1 MAGESSDDMTSK
13 SILSKQLPLLCIGV
27 LAGLGFWDSTDQL
40 WNGQGWPQFW
50 EFWQASLHPD
60 LSPLLL
66 RTAGHAVLT
75 TLAYAICGTGLS
87 LTFGFIGSILIS
99 EVGDQALGV
108 QTWLG
113 QGLKLGLVI
122 PRAIHELLWGL
133 LLINLWGLDP
143 LTAIA
148 AITIP
153 YSAIVAKVFSDILDD
168 APRPPL
174 QATLSSGGHCLSA
187 LLYGLL
193 PAASKNLLSY
203 SFYRFECSLRS
214 ATTLGIIGVGG
225 LGHEIF
231 LSLQSLRY
239 EQVWTFIYVLVLL
252 NGLIDWTSASARQR
266 LDCPNRINLHLKNT
280 AQNNQNKQVSSPQP
294 PIHAIDP
301 SVSQSNLRTVGII
314 TVILMGSLGW
324 SYAYIAPD
332 LTKLVAAQTWQNG
345 QQMVQELQGMM
356 ANPPSFFEY
365 LGFSLQTLSMALV
378 AIMGAGCG
386 GILCSFG
393 SASNFFLPGGL
404 FIPRNTSWL
413 CQVCAEALV
422 MICRLL
428 LLLCRS
434 IPAPIWALI
443 ILFIVFPGVLPGAIA
458 LGIHNL
464 GILGRLMAEV
474 NENLDQH
481 PLIALQAQGASSL
494 AVFLYGVLP
503 MTLPR
508 FTAYSCYR
516 WEVSMRETI
525 IVGLVGAGGLGRL
538 LSEQLSSFDSS
549 GILWTLSCFVLL
561 SLSVDRFS
569 HSIRQQL
576 QPM

>member
-1 MAGESSDDMTSK
+1 MTSK
-13 SILSKQLPLLCIGV
+13 FILNQKSPLFGLAVLTVVGV
-27 LAGLGFWDSTDQL
+27 GVGWGTTNHL
-40 WNGQGWPQFW
+40 WNTSGWPQFL
-50 EFWQASLHPD
+50 EFWQASLHPA
-60 LSPLLL
+60 LNSALFK
-66 RTAGHAVLT
+66 TTGHAVLT
-75 TLAYAICGTGLS
+75 TLAYAIGGTGLS
-87 LTFGFIGSILIS
+87 LIVGFISSVFLS
-99 EVGDQALGV
+99 DVGRQALGV
-108 QTWLG
+108 HAWIGQTLRIA
-113 QGLKLGLVI
+113 LVI
-122 PRAIHELLWGL
+122 PRAIHEMLWGL

-168 APRPPL
+168 APRQPL
-174 QATLSSGGHCLSA
+174 QGILHSGGQGIHS

-239 EQVWTFIYVLVLL
+239 HQVWTFIYALIAL
-252 NGLIDWTSASARQR
+252 NGLVDWMSAKVRQH

-280 AQNNQNKQVSSPQP
+280 TQNKQIYFSRSLLGDQALP
-294 PIHAIDP
+294 AL
-301 SVSQSNLRTVGII
+301 QSNLPTFGMVMGILI
-314 TVILMGSLGW
+314 GSLVW
-324 SYAYIAPD
+324 SYTYISPD
-332 LTKLVAAQTWQNG
+332 LTKLISSNTWYNI
-345 QQMVQELQGMM
+345 QQLVQGLRIT
-356 ANPPSFFEY
+356 PPSFFEY
-365 LGFSLQTLSMALV
+365 VGVSLETLSMSLL
-378 AIMGAGCG
+378 AIIAAGCG
-386 GILCSFG
+386 GILFSWG
-393 SASNFFLPGGL
+393 TASYSFLPGGL
-404 FIPRNTSWL
+404 FGQNTL
-413 CQVCAEALV
+413 RQVCARAFAIVLRTV
-422 MICRLL
+422 

-474 NENLDQH
+474 NENLAPH
-481 PLIALQAQGASSL
+481 PLIALQAQGASRL
-494 AVFLYGVLP
+494 TIFLYGVLP
-503 MTLPR
+503 MTLPS
-508 FTAYSCYR
+508 FTAYSFYR
-516 WEVSMRETI
+516 WEVSMRETV

-549 GILWTLSCFVLL
+549 GMLWTLSCFVVL
-561 SLSVDRFS
+561 SLSVDGIS
-569 HSIRQQL
+569 HRIREQL
-576 QPM
+576 RST